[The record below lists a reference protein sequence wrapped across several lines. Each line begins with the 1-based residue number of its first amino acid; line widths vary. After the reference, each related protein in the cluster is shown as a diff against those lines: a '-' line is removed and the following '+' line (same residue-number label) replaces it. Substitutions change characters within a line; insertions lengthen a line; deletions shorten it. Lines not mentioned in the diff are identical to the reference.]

1 MSIPIITIFTEAV
14 RYGMTFLLGSTG
26 ETITEK
32 SGHLNLGI
40 PGIMSVGAA
49 FGCAAIY
56 LCGPGMPGIVT
67 VLLAILASFIGGALM
82 GLIYCFLTVSLRA
95 NQNVTGLVLTTFGI
109 GLTSFMISKVGS
121 FAFAAKYFTKLFPFA
136 DKLGWFGK
144 MFLSYGILV
153 YLAIAIAV
161 VSSLIL
167 TRTRVGLHLRAVG
180 ENPATADAAG
190 INVSAYRY
198 GATCIGSGIAGLG
211 GLCYIMDNL
220 YGCWEYAIEAIGWL
234 AIALVIFTVWKP
246 HIGIFG
252 SILFGALYNISSYIP
267 GLTFSQKDL
276 FKMLPYVVTII
287 VLIITSIRKKRENQ
301 PPASLGLSYF
311 REER

>member
-1 MSIPIITIFTEAV
+1 MNMIIPFMTEAI

-49 FGCAAIY
+49 CGCTAIY
-56 LCGPGMPGIVT
+56 LCGHRMVPFVT
-67 VLLAILASFIGGALM
+67 VLLAILASFIGSALV
-82 GLIYCFLTVSLRA
+82 GLIYSFLTVSLRA
-95 NQNVTGLVLTTFGI
+95 NQNVTGLVLTTFGV
-109 GLTSFMISKVGS
+109 GVTNYMISKVGS

-136 DKLGWFGK
+136 NKLGWFGEL
-144 MFLSYGILV
+144 FLSYGILV
-153 YLAIAIAV
+153 YLALIIAI
-161 VSSLIL
+161 VSSFVL
-167 TRTRVGLHLRAVG
+167 TRTRVGLYLRAVG

-190 INVSAYRY
+190 INVSLYRY
-198 GATCIGSGIAGLG
+198 VATCIGSGIAGLG

-220 YGCWEYAIEAIGWL
+220 HGCWEYAIEAIGWL

-246 HIGIFG
+246 NIGIIG
-252 SILFGALYNISSYIP
+252 SIVFGALYNVSSYIP
-267 GLTFSQKDL
+267 GLSFSQKDI
-276 FKMLPYVVTII
+276 FKMLPYVVTIL